1 MKDVSSG
8 SPQNCRSPSSYFD
21 CGSHKALLRKTNL
34 KSLQS
39 PVKATVSHA
48 SGKNHVSPFSETCG
62 HGVASSGMRLWQEIE
77 TTLTMKINALN
88 SFETSETTD
97 PTTPRHI
104 QEHLNLQQHSCETS
118 HIVQLWLGFHTEF
131 CVTRLEFFRCS
142 RQRRKTNRLLT
153 KPTFLCDRQ
162 RRDTYITSP

>member
-1 MKDVSSG
+1 MYFFFSMKDVSSG

-77 TTLTMKINALN
+77 TTWTMKINALN

-104 QEHLNLQQHSCETS
+104 QEHLNLQQHSCENLTYSTTVVRFS
-118 HIVQLWLGFHTEF
+118 HGILRYAFGVLS
-131 CVTRLEFFRCS
+131 V
-142 RQRRKTNRLLT
+142 
-153 KPTFLCDRQ
+153 
-162 RRDTYITSP
+162 